1 MQTQITEPK
10 GDFSLEFV
18 AARLKTLR
26 PPPDEFDPCGR
37 WKLTYGVYTFAA
49 ITSGATPGNR
59 TGTLTMSREPRE
71 GGSVVE
77 LDFEK
82 LLVGGSTQ
90 KVVARLVCRDDAL
103 ATPTKWDC
111 SSEFFDRRKD
121 PLPRSR
127 LRKSATLAGSR
138 MEIDDG
144 KYTQVIEIDG
154 PFTINWALFEA
165 MGRLPR
171 GPFSPL
177 EFTMLDHFDQVK
189 RGQTLAFRKSLSTK
203 LGNRDVRLHAFD
215 QLGRGIVPWVYWVDD
230 AGRLLIAMA
239 GLEAYILDS
248 LDKQGPVGSRNR
260 QK

>member
-1 MQTQITEPK
+1 MQTEITEPK
-10 GDFSLEFV
+10 GDFTLDFV
-18 AARLKTLR
+18 AGRLKGFT
-26 PPPDEFDPCGR
+26 PPSGAFDPHGR

-49 ITSGATPGNR
+49 ITSGPTPGSR
-59 TGTLTMSREPRE
+59 TGTLSMSREPRN

-90 KVVARLVCRDDAL
+90 KVSARMVCRDDAL
-103 ATPTKWDC
+103 ATPTEWDC
-111 SSEFFDRRKD
+111 SSEFFDRQKKAM
-121 PLPRSR
+121 PQSGLK
-127 LRKSATLAGSR
+127 KSATSARGR
-138 MEIDDG
+138 IEIDDG
-144 KYTQVIEIDG
+144 KYTQAIEIDG

-171 GPFSPL
+171 GPFAPL

-189 RGQTLAFRKSLSTK
+189 GGQTLAFRKSLSTK
-203 LGNRDVRLHAFD
+203 LGGRDVRLHAFD

-230 AGRLLIAMA
+230 SGRLLAAVA

-248 LDKQGPVGSRNR
+248 FEK
-260 QK
+260 